1 MDTDGSVRKTLS
13 VLTEMGYNISPHIIN
28 SIRNKET
35 WSHISDKYFDK
46 KYFKNIK
53 DKEIR
58 DICSKLCEY
67 NGDHNAVFSDLN
79 NKYPDLNVKNIMDI
93 KNKVWFT
100 KISDEYFK
108 KNQFPKYRKCMF
120 NEKDVRKI
128 CQLIIKY
135 KGDCKMVYDKL
146 KTEIPNIS
154 AERVRDI
161 KNKGSYKNISD
172 EYFDNPAYTDH
183 SIPVDILDMIRDIA
197 NTNTIKRSPLATY
210 NAINHDKYPKLTKNV
225 ISMIIN
231 NHPRYGRSNKYDLNQ
246 FNKNSDYKPLPPDTL
261 NKFINSYN
269 SGDSDINDEIYDRL
283 LEEYLKYHGG
293 ESSRPYTR
301 NKQTD
306 AVNNLVST
314 LPKVYGIRTPM
325 REGQKT
331 YEQWINTKKI
341 NPNQRILAQP
351 KFDGCS
357 VAYDFNTRRFFTRG
371 DYENGESVDVT
382 ELFAD
387 RIDWLDRWRENNDR
401 PWPYTTVGLKFEA
414 ILDVDSYDHYN
425 RTHPDSQYKRPR
437 DYVAAAMTSR
447 DVEMCKRISLIELR
461 GLTSDGREYIPAALW
476 NTSVQTTAG
485 NYERLET
492 FIKDCLNRNAT
503 FKMAFDPEI
512 DVVEDYKIDGVVI
525 SVCEEEPGEECFINN
540 DNEVAVKILK
550 DIKQT
555 KLRDII
561 WQIGKTGKITPVAR
575 LQPVKFDNV
584 TVDHVTLS
592 TFDRVFSMDLRY
604 DDTVDIMYNI
614 VPYFVGTHHD
624 GSLQIPIPTKCPS
637 CGEPLNTKVL
647 KQVRCLNPNCPSV
660 ILGGIVRYCEKMK
673 MMGVSDGIIDDLYN
687 NNIIKTIPELYEIN
701 TGMIS
706 HLPGYGSQSEANI
719 INAIWKASEDVEL
732 HKWFGAMPI
741 NDISDKTW
749 KTIFDTIF
757 QKDMNS
763 ALQNISIMI
772 KSKDKAPLLDALIM
786 YGNKFPNIG
795 AAKLRSI
802 VHGIHQTWDLICKTF
817 PYIKFKTYPTG
828 LPTKGF
834 VAMTGTRD
842 PELTA
847 TLVQNGWDVCD
858 FNTKVN
864 VLIVPN
870 KSFTSRKTEL
880 AKKHNI
886 PIRTVEEIYDMLR

>member
-1 MDTDGSVRKTLS
+1 MWTPEELK
-13 VLTEMGYNISPHIIN
+13 EII
-28 SIRNKET
+28 
-35 WSHISDKYFDK
+35 DKYNRGEDT
-46 KYFKNIK
+46 
-53 DKEIR
+53 
-58 DICSKLCEY
+58 
-67 NGDHNAVFSDLN
+67 G
-79 NKYPDLNVKNIMDI
+79 
-93 KNKVWFT
+93 
-100 KISDEYFK
+100 
-108 KNQFPKYRKCMF
+108 
-120 NEKDVRKI
+120 
-128 CQLIIKY
+128 
-135 KGDCKMVYDKL
+135 
-146 KTEIPNIS
+146 
-154 AERVRDI
+154 
-161 KNKGSYKNISD
+161 
-172 EYFDNPAYTDH
+172 YTD
-183 SIPVDILDMIRDIA
+183 
-197 NTNTIKRSPLATY
+197 
-210 NAINHDKYPKLTKNV
+210 
-225 ISMIIN
+225 
-231 NHPRYGRSNKYDLNQ
+231 
-246 FNKNSDYKPLPPDTL
+246 
-261 NKFINSYN
+261 
-269 SGDSDINDEIYDRL
+269 EEYDRL

-293 ESSRPYTR
+293 ESARPYTR

-306 AVNNLVST
+306 AVNDLVCT
-314 LPKVYGIRTPM
+314 LPKTYGIRTPM

-425 RTHPDSQYKRPR
+425 RTHPDAQYKRPR

-461 GLTSDGREYIPAALW
+461 GLTSDGREYIPASLW

-512 DVVEDYKIDGVVI
+512 DVIEDYRIDGVVI

-673 MMGVSDGIIDDLYN
+673 MMGVSDGVIDDLYN

-706 HLPGYGSQSEANI
+706 HLPGYGEQSEANI

-772 KSKDKAPLLDALIM
+772 KSNDKATLLDALMI

-817 PYIKFKTYPTG
+817 PYIKFKTYLTG

-864 VLIVPN
+864 VLVVPN

-886 PIRTVEEIYDMLR
+886 PIRTVEEMYDMLR

>member
-1 MDTDGSVRKTLS
+1 MWTPEELK
-13 VLTEMGYNISPHIIN
+13 EII
-28 SIRNKET
+28 
-35 WSHISDKYFDK
+35 DKYNRGEDT
-46 KYFKNIK
+46 
-53 DKEIR
+53 
-58 DICSKLCEY
+58 
-67 NGDHNAVFSDLN
+67 G
-79 NKYPDLNVKNIMDI
+79 
-93 KNKVWFT
+93 
-100 KISDEYFK
+100 
-108 KNQFPKYRKCMF
+108 
-120 NEKDVRKI
+120 
-128 CQLIIKY
+128 
-135 KGDCKMVYDKL
+135 
-146 KTEIPNIS
+146 
-154 AERVRDI
+154 
-161 KNKGSYKNISD
+161 
-172 EYFDNPAYTDH
+172 YTD
-183 SIPVDILDMIRDIA
+183 S
-197 NTNTIKRSPLATY
+197 
-210 NAINHDKYPKLTKNV
+210 
-225 ISMIIN
+225 
-231 NHPRYGRSNKYDLNQ
+231 
-246 FNKNSDYKPLPPDTL
+246 
-261 NKFINSYN
+261 
-269 SGDSDINDEIYDRL
+269 EYDRL

-293 ESSRPYTR
+293 ESARPYTR

-306 AVNNLVST
+306 AVNDLVCT
-314 LPKVYGIRTPM
+314 LPKTYGIRTPM

-331 YEQWINTKKI
+331 YEQWVNTKKI

-414 ILDVDSYDHYN
+414 ILDIASYDHYN

-461 GLTSDGREYIPAALW
+461 GLTSDGREYIPASLW

-512 DVVEDYKIDGVVI
+512 DVVEDYRIDGVVI

-555 KLRDII
+555 KLRDVI

-575 LQPVKFDNV
+575 LQPVMFDNV
-584 TVDHVTLS
+584 KVDHVTLS

-687 NNIIKTIPELYEIN
+687 NNIVKTIPELYEIN

-706 HLPGYGSQSEANI
+706 HLPGYGEQSEANI

-749 KTIFDTIF
+749 KIVFETLFA
-757 QKDMNS
+757 DMNT
-763 ALQNISIMI
+763 ATVNISHFIETN
-772 KSKDKAPLLDALIM
+772 DKTPLLDALTRYRI
-786 YGNKFPNIG
+786 PNVGPSKI
-795 AAKLRSI
+795 RSI
-802 VHGIHQTWDLICKTF
+802 VYGIHQTWDLICKTF

-847 TLVQNGWDVCD
+847 TLVQNGWEVCD

-864 VLIVPN
+864 VLVVPN

-886 PIRTVEEIYDMLR
+886 PIRTVEEMYDMLR

>member
-1 MDTDGSVRKTLS
+1 MWTPEELK
-13 VLTEMGYNISPHIIN
+13 EII
-28 SIRNKET
+28 
-35 WSHISDKYFDK
+35 DKYNRGEDT
-46 KYFKNIK
+46 
-53 DKEIR
+53 
-58 DICSKLCEY
+58 
-67 NGDHNAVFSDLN
+67 G
-79 NKYPDLNVKNIMDI
+79 
-93 KNKVWFT
+93 
-100 KISDEYFK
+100 
-108 KNQFPKYRKCMF
+108 
-120 NEKDVRKI
+120 
-128 CQLIIKY
+128 
-135 KGDCKMVYDKL
+135 
-146 KTEIPNIS
+146 
-154 AERVRDI
+154 
-161 KNKGSYKNISD
+161 
-172 EYFDNPAYTDH
+172 YTD
-183 SIPVDILDMIRDIA
+183 
-197 NTNTIKRSPLATY
+197 
-210 NAINHDKYPKLTKNV
+210 
-225 ISMIIN
+225 
-231 NHPRYGRSNKYDLNQ
+231 
-246 FNKNSDYKPLPPDTL
+246 
-261 NKFINSYN
+261 
-269 SGDSDINDEIYDRL
+269 EEYDRL
-283 LEEYLKYHGG
+283 LEEYLKVHGG
-293 ESSRPYTR
+293 ESARPYTR

-306 AVNNLVST
+306 AVNDLVCT
-314 LPKVYGIRTPM
+314 LSKVYGIRTPM

-341 NPNQRILAQP
+341 NTNQRILAQP

-387 RIDWLDRWRENNDR
+387 RIDWLDRWRENFDR

-414 ILDVDSYDHYN
+414 ILDIASYDHYN
-425 RTHPDSQYKRPR
+425 RTHPDTQYKRPR

-447 DVEMCKRISLIELR
+447 DVEMCQRISLIELR
-461 GLTSDGREYIPAALW
+461 GLTSDGREYIPPSLW
-476 NTSVQTTAG
+476 NVSVQTTAG

-492 FIKDCLNRNAT
+492 FIKDCLNHNAT
-503 FKMAFDPEI
+503 YTMTFDHEI
-512 DVVEDYKIDGVVI
+512 DVDEDYKIDGVVI

-555 KLRDII
+555 KLRDIR
-561 WQIGKTGKITPVAR
+561 WLIGKTGKITPVAC
-575 LQPVKFDNV
+575 LQPVMFDNV
-584 TVDHVTLS
+584 KVDHVTLS

-614 VPYFVGTHHD
+614 VPYFVGSHHD

-637 CGEPLNTKVL
+637 CGETLNTKVL

-687 NNIIKTIPELYEIN
+687 CNIIKSIPELYEIN

-706 HLPGYGSQSEANI
+706 HLPGYGEQSEANI

-749 KTIFDTIF
+749 KIIFDTIF
-757 QKDMNS
+757 QKDMNV
-763 ALQNISIMI
+763 ALQNISTWI
-772 KSKDKAPLLDALIM
+772 KSNDKSPLLDALII

-847 TLVQNGWDVCD
+847 TLVQNGWEVCD

-864 VLIVPN
+864 VLVVPN
-870 KSFTSRKTEL
+870 KSFASRKTEL

-886 PIRTVEEIYDMLR
+886 PIRTVEEMYDMLR